1 MPGITDHDA
10 ETRAEARKLPKLN
23 PAVVAAMEEML
34 QTDSGSLKPP
44 EQAARLMALL
54 YELHKQKAPAP
65 RREVMAQVIGGA
77 RSKWTI
83 DTTLYQK
90 RAEGYLDLVIET
102 TVGKTKGRS
111 GIRQTRFFIPSKR
124 VIDIAKRAER
134 QFRA

>member
-10 ETRAEARKLPKLN
+10 GVRAEVRKLPKVN

-44 EQAARLMALL
+44 EQAARLMALI
-54 YELHKQKAPAP
+54 YELHKLKLPAP
-65 RREVMAQVIGGA
+65 RREAMAAVIGGA
-77 RSKWTI
+77 RSKWTV

-102 TVGKTKGRS
+102 QIGNTQKRS
-111 GIRQTRFFIPSKR
+111 GIRQVRFFIPSKR
-124 VIDIAKRAER
+124 VLEIAKRAES
-134 QFRA
+134 

>member
-1 MPGITDHDA
+1 MPRIVDHDA
-10 ETRAEARKLPKLN
+10 EVRAEARKLPKLN
-23 PAVVAAMEEML
+23 PAVVAAMEDML

-54 YELHKQKAPAP
+54 YELHKAKAPAP

-102 TVGKTKGRS
+102 TVGNTQKRS
-111 GIRQTRFFIPSKR
+111 GIRQVRYFIPSKR
-124 VIDIAKRAER
+124 VLEIARRAEH
-134 QFRA
+134 

>member
-1 MPGITDHDA
+1 MPAKPDHDA
-10 ETRAEARKLPKLN
+10 EVRAEARKLPKLN
-23 PAVVAAMEEML
+23 PAVVTAMEDML

-44 EQAARLMALL
+44 EQAARLMALI
-54 YELHKQKAPAP
+54 YELHKLKMPAP

-102 TVGKTKGRS
+102 QVGHTQKRS
-111 GIRQTRFFIPSKR
+111 GIRQVRYFVPSKR
-124 VIDIAKRAER
+124 VIDIAKRAET
-134 QFRA
+134 

>member
-1 MPGITDHDA
+1 MPGNRDHDA
-10 ETRAEARKLPKLN
+10 EVRAEARKLPKIN

-54 YELHKQKAPAP
+54 YELHKNKLPAP

-77 RSKWTI
+77 KSKWTI

-90 RAEGYLDLVIET
+90 RAEGYLALVIET
-102 TVGKTKGRS
+102 QIGHTQKRS
-111 GIRQTRFFIPSKR
+111 GIRQVRFYTPSKR
-124 VIDIAKRAER
+124 VLDIARLAES
-134 QFRA
+134 